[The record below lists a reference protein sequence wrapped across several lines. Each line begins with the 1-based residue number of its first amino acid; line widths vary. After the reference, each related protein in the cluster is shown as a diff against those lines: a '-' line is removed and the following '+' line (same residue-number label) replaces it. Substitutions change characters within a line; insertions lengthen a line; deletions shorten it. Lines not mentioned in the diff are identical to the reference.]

1 MIKIYQFEGC
11 PYCARVISALQ
22 ILNLK
27 EEKDY
32 KLVEA
37 SRGTPGRNE
46 VIKLGGINQVPFL
59 VDESIVMYESEDII
73 LYLQNKFSKN

>member
-11 PYCARVISALQ
+11 PYCARVISALL

-73 LYLQNKFSKN
+73 LYLQNK